1 MSYSEVIE
9 ICNLTDQELRQNTS
23 HFTTCKFRP
32 LKCNICDQ
40 IVLNDDRYKHR
51 TTCKSLRN
59 NSMYTATGEGF
70 TPGGPQVSESKASAP
85 RRVIKAESKNDM
97 DSFGIIA

>member
-1 MSYSEVIE
+1 MSYSKVIE

-23 HFTTCKFRP
+23 HFTTCKYRP
-32 LKCNICDQ
+32 LKCTICDQ
-40 IVLNDDRYKHR
+40 IVLNDDRHNHR
-51 TTCKSLRN
+51 SKCKD

-97 DSFGIIA
+97 DSYDKIA